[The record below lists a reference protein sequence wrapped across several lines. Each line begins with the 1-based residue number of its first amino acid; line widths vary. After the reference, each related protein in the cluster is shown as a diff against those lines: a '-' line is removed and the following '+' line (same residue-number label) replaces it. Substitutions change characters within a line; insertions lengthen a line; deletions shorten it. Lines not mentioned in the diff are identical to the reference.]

1 MAEWEWGAEIS
12 QRNQRQQEELE
23 TVSGGPVSRM
33 KHSWILTGPS
43 ARVGGNGRR
52 GNVKLLS
59 PVSGGQPAHCIKC
72 PPRRIFPL
80 EFQTDC
86 TFNCRE
92 KNSDDV

>member
-23 TVSGGPVSRM
+23 T
-33 KHSWILTGPS
+33 
-43 ARVGGNGRR
+43 
-52 GNVKLLS
+52 
-59 PVSGGQPAHCIKC
+59 VSGGQPAHCIKC

-92 KNSDDV
+92 KNPDDV